1 MTVLNIILESLLKW
15 FAPILVFTTDE
26 IYSLISKKEKN
37 IHEHTFVKVPKK
49 WENKELSAKWDQ
61 LFKLKQEANIAIEA
75 KRASKEIGSSLEA
88 SLFLKLSKKDNE
100 IIKGIDLSELCITSS
115 VKTELS
121 NSNDTT
127 IETIKAKG
135 NKCPVCW
142 KISEKPCVRH
152 G

>member
-1 MTVLNIILESLLKW
+1 MEKFLDLPKKFENLKLYEKWVELLKIRD
-15 FAPILVFTTDE
+15 AC
-26 IYSLISKKEKN
+26 N
-37 IHEHTFVKVPKK
+37 
-49 WENKELSAKWDQ
+49 LS
-61 LFKLKQEANIAIEA
+61 IEE

-115 VKTELS
+115 VKIEIS
-121 NSNDTT
+121 NFKETT
-127 IETIKAKG
+127 IETVKAKG